1 MPRSRAVPSALAREG
16 GQAQSL
22 TDAEVIALSVDDP
35 ELFSAIYERYAATLY
50 RYAFRRLGE
59 EGAEDVVASAFL
71 AAFRARRRYDYDRA
85 EARPWLFGIL
95 TREIAQCRR
104 VEAARYRALAR
115 AAPSDPA
122 HTVADG
128 FAERVVTDVAAQAA
142 RGRLSTALAGLPA
155 RDRDTLLITAWAGLS
170 YEEAAL
176 ALGIPV
182 GTVRSRLNRARRK
195 MRDTLGGADPTGVT
209 GGVTGGGSE

>member
-1 MPRSRAVPSALAREG
+1 MPTSRAIPNGLTRERD
-16 GQAQSL
+16 QAESM
-22 TDAEVIALSVDDP
+22 TDAEVIARSVDDP
-35 ELFSAIYERYAATLY
+35 ELFSAIYERYATSLY

-71 AAFRARRRYDYDRA
+71 AAFRVRHRYDRDRM

-115 AAPSDPA
+115 AAPADPA
-122 HTVADG
+122 GTVADG

-142 RGRLSTALAGLPA
+142 RGRLGAALAGLPA
-155 RDRDTLLITAWAGLS
+155 RDRDTLLIIAWAGLS

-182 GTVRSRLNRARRK
+182 GTVRSRLNRARRR

-209 GGVTGGGSE
+209 GGSSE

>member
-1 MPRSRAVPSALAREG
+1 MPRSRAVSNGITRERD
-16 GQAQSL
+16 QAPSL
-22 TDAEVIALSVDDP
+22 TDAQVIALSVDDP

-71 AAFRARRRYDYDRA
+71 AAFRARRRYDYGRP

-115 AAPSDPA
+115 AAPADPA

-142 RGRLSTALAGLPA
+142 RGRLGAALAGLPA

-182 GTVRSRLNRARRK
+182 GTVRSRLNRARRR

-209 GGVTGGGSE
+209 GGDSE